1 MKTELNNMLDTI
13 VNEFPR
19 YFPEVNNV
27 LSAGIPVF
35 ARVIGLVVTA
45 PFLKRSEIPTIA
57 KVGFT
62 LIFTI
67 MLSMLLKPAA
77 PGADVSLIYSVA
89 INFLCGALIGFIVSC
104 ILSAIESGGDMI
116 NMQQGVSS
124 ATIMD
129 PTTSSQVS
137 IMGRIFSMLGLI
149 IFIEIGGIYWTFNA
163 FIRSFEV
170 FPLYSSMVPLDEIVN
185 LPYLIKITSNVLYI
199 GLQIAS
205 PVLIATLGQ
214 DIILGIISKTAPQVN
229 VFQMSFLF
237 KPCMGSAI
245 LIIVMPSI
253 LNVICDFFMSFANI
267 F

>member
-1 MKTELNNMLDTI
+1 MLDVI
-13 VNEFPR
+13 LNEFPK
-19 YFPEVNNV
+19 YFPEVNKV
-27 LSAGIPVF
+27 IASGLPIF
-35 ARVIGLVVTA
+35 ARVIGLVRTT
-45 PFLKRSEIPTIA
+45 PFLQRNEIPMIA
-57 KVGFT
+57 KVGFAF
-62 LIFTI
+62 LFTI
-67 MLSMLLKPAA
+67 MLSSFLRPEI
-77 PGADVSLIYSVA
+77 PPQGFSIIYSII
-89 INFLCGALIGFIVSC
+89 INFLCGALIGFIVNC
-104 ILSAIESGGDMI
+104 IIQVVECGGDMI

-149 IFIEIGGIYWTFNA
+149 IFLEIGGAYWAFNA
-163 FIRSFEV
+163 FIRSFEI
-170 FPLYSSMVPLDEIVN
+170 FPVYSSFIPLDQIVDMS
-185 LPYLIKITSNVLYI
+185 YLIKITSNVLYI

-237 KPCMGSAI
+237 KPCLGAAI
-245 LIIVMPSI
+245 LLIVMPSI
-253 LNVICDFFMSFANI
+253 FNVICDFFLSFSNI

>member
-1 MKTELNNMLDTI
+1 MLDTI
-13 VNEFPR
+13 MSEFPK

-27 LSAGIPVF
+27 LTAGVPIF
-35 ARVIGLVVTA
+35 ARVAGLMRGA
-45 PFLKRSEIPTIA
+45 PFLRRTEIPTIA

-67 MLSMLLKPAA
+67 MLSMLLKPQ
-77 PGADVSLIYSVA
+77 PPSQGVSLLYSII
-89 INFLCGALIGFIVSC
+89 INFLCGALIGYIVNC
-104 ILSAIESGGDMI
+104 IVVAIESGGDMI

-129 PTTSSQVS
+129 PSTSSQVS

-149 IFIEIGGIYWTFNA
+149 IFLEIGGAYWTFNA
-163 FIRSFEV
+163 FIRSFEI
-170 FPLYSSMVPLDEIVN
+170 FPVYSAMVPLDEIIN
-185 LPYLIKITSNVLYI
+185 MPYLVKITSNVLYI

-245 LIIVMPSI
+245 LIVVLPII
-253 LNVICDFFMSFANI
+253 YNIICDFFMTFSNI

>member
-1 MKTELNNMLDTI
+1 MLDVI
-13 VNEFPR
+13 LSEFSK
-19 YFPEVNNV
+19 YFPEVNNI
-27 LSAGIPVF
+27 LAAGIPVF
-35 ARVIGLVVTA
+35 ARVAGLMRTA
-45 PFLKRSEIPTIA
+45 PFLQRSEVPTIA
-57 KVGFT
+57 KIGFS
-62 LIFTI
+62 LIFTV
-67 MLSMLLKPAA
+67 MLCGLLKPSA
-77 PGADVSLIYSVA
+77 PPSDVSMIYSII
-89 INFLCGALIGFIVSC
+89 INYLCGALIGFIVNC
-104 ILSAIESGGDMI
+104 ILSAVESGGDMI

-137 IMGRIFSMLGLI
+137 IMGRIFSLLGLV
-149 IFIEIGGIYWTFNA
+149 IFLEIGGAYWTFNA
-163 FIRSFEV
+163 FIRSFEI
-170 FPLYSSMVPLDEIVN
+170 FPIYSVMIPLDEIVN
-185 LPYLIKITSNVLYI
+185 MPYLVKITSNVLYI

-245 LIIVMPSI
+245 LIVVMPSI
-253 LNVICDFFMSFANI
+253 FNVICDFFVSFANI

>member
-1 MKTELNNMLDTI
+1 MLDVI
-13 VNEFPR
+13 LSEFPK

-27 LSAGIPVF
+27 IASGIPVF
-35 ARVIGLVVTA
+35 ARVIGLMRTA
-45 PFLKRSEIPTIA
+45 PFLQRSEIPMIA
-57 KVGFT
+57 KVGFA

-67 MLSMLLKPAA
+67 MLSMILKPET
-77 PGADVSLIYSVA
+77 PPQNYSILYSII
-89 INFLCGALIGFIVSC
+89 INFLCGAILGFIVNC
-104 ILSAIESGGDMI
+104 IVKAIESGGDMI

-129 PTTSSQVS
+129 PTTSSQIS
-137 IMGRIFSMLGLI
+137 IMGRIFGLLGLI
-149 IFIEIGGIYWTFNA
+149 IFIEVGGVYWTFNA
-163 FIRSFEV
+163 FIRSFDI
-170 FPLYSSMVPLDEIVN
+170 FPVYSAAIPLDQIVN
-185 LPYLIKITSNVLYI
+185 MPYLVKITSNVLYI

-237 KPCMGSAI
+237 KPCLGSAI
-245 LIIVMPSI
+245 LIFVLPMIF
-253 LNVICDFFMSFANI
+253 NVICDYFVSFSNI

>member
-1 MKTELNNMLDTI
+1 MLNAILSD
-13 VNEFPR
+13 FPK
-19 YFPEVNNV
+19 YFPEFNGV
-27 LSAGIPVF
+27 LTAGIPIF
-35 ARVIGLVVTA
+35 ARVVGLIRTFPVLRRT
-45 PFLKRSEIPTIA
+45 EIPMMA
-57 KVGFT
+57 KVGFA

-67 MLSMLLKPAA
+67 MLSIFLKPEL
-77 PGADVSLIYSVA
+77 PPSNFSIIFSFVINYVFGAI
-89 INFLCGALIGFIVSC
+89 IGFIINC
-104 ILSAIESGGDMI
+104 IITAIESGGDMI

-129 PTTSSQVS
+129 PSTSSQVS
-137 IMGRIFSMLGLI
+137 IMGKIFGLFGLI
-149 IFIEIGGIYWTFNA
+149 IFIYIGGVYWTFNA
-163 FIRSFEV
+163 FIRSFEI
-170 FPLYSSMVPLDEIVN
+170 FPIYATSIPLDEVIN
-185 LPYLIKITSNVLYI
+185 MDYLIKITSNVLYI

-245 LIIVMPSI
+245 LVVVLPIIYNI
-253 LNVICDFFMSFANI
+253 ICDYFLSFANI